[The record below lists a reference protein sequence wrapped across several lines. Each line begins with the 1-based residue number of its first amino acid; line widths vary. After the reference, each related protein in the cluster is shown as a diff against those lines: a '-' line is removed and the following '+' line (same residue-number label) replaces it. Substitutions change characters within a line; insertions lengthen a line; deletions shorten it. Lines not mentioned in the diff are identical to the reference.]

1 VPATEAPRPPT
12 RVAPP
17 GLLIDE
23 PAPRP
28 QEPTRPAARINQ
40 SVINWSKFWDTVV
53 IVFAYPWLC
62 CGILLL
68 LGVPLG
74 LLLLEIKGQR
84 RPRKL
89 PEMPGPRTPPPG
101 NPEL

>member
-1 VPATEAPRPPT
+1 MNRRRAQQEA
-12 RVAPP
+12 
-17 GLLIDE
+17 
-23 PAPRP
+23 
-28 QEPTRPAARINQ
+28 TRPAARINQ

-84 RPRKL
+84 RPRRL
-89 PEMPGPRTPPPG
+89 PEMPGRRTPPPG
-101 NPEL
+101 NPSCSAGVLLF